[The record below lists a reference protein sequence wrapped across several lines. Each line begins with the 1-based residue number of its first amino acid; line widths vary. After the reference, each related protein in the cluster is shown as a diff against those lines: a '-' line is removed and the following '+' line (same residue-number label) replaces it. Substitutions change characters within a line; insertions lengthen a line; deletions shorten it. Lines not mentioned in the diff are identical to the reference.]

1 MEQEAA
7 SRQQRHADGGGD
19 GDEDDGGIGSIER
32 QMDDMLYAKDPSRVR
47 AEASRAAPP
56 ERPECV
62 PRVLGEDD
70 AATP

>member
-7 SRQQRHADGGGD
+7 SRQQRQADGGGD
-19 GDEDDGGIGSIER
+19 DDDDDGGIGSIER

-47 AEASRAAPP
+47 TEASRAAPP

-70 AATP
+70 ATTP

>member
-7 SRQQRHADGGGD
+7 SRQQRQAGGGGGGD
-19 GDEDDGGIGSIER
+19 DDDGGIGSIER

-47 AEASRAAPP
+47 TEASRAAPP

-70 AATP
+70 ATTP

>member
-19 GDEDDGGIGSIER
+19 DDEDDGGIGSIER

-70 AATP
+70 ATTP

>member
-7 SRQQRHADGGGD
+7 SRQQRQADGGGD
-19 GDEDDGGIGSIER
+19 DDDGGIGSIER

-47 AEASRAAPP
+47 TEASRAAPP

-70 AATP
+70 ATTP

>member
-7 SRQQRHADGGGD
+7 SRQQRQADGGGD
-19 GDEDDGGIGSIER
+19 DDDDDGGIGSIER

-47 AEASRAAPP
+47 TEASRAAPP